1 MIVLHIE
8 LMYRIS
14 LQCAMPNSCVC
25 SYPHVVWVIVSV
37 FRFTGVKLLIKTML
51 RFIQVYMWGS
61 LHIVEDSHI
70 DKEIYLKCSDV
81 VKLTLSRFISCVVL
95 LYQLLLGP
103 HAKMLRNVV
112 LSVVFPYHIRSRVVC
127 QNFDSDISQL

>member
-25 SYPHVVWVIVSV
+25 SYSHVFWVIVSV

-70 DKEIYLKCSDV
+70 NKEIYPNCSDV
-81 VKLTLSRFISCVVL
+81 VKLTLSRFISCVML

-103 HAKMLRNVV
+103 HAKMLGNVV
-112 LSVVFPYHIRSRVVC
+112 L
-127 QNFDSDISQL
+127 